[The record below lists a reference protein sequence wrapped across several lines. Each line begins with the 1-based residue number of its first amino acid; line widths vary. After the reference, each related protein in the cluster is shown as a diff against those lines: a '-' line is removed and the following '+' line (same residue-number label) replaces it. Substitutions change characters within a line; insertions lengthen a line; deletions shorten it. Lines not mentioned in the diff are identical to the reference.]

1 MKYIR
6 NNKNKKGFTLV
17 ELIVVMSIIGI
28 LVLLA
33 APVFIGKTEEATR
46 TKHFATVRV
55 LEDAAERYF
64 IDHGK
69 WPRGEE
75 EPYTPEEV
83 SAYAERIYDIT
94 GEEVVL
100 EEGHYWDIDYEALS
114 KYAKLPAKKD
124 RDNYVVR
131 NPVGKIYYL
140 EGLNEEDKEVID
152 SSKNIP
158 VETEEEA
165 YQRRLKGEIARVTAY
180 EGSGEEIVFHGLSP
194 AAFDGTTA
202 TYHIGAGTVTWEGD
216 LADRELSITG
226 KGNSYNGT
234 DYNLTLTF
242 YNGAGE
248 VLKPVNSS
256 ESSTTVSGSYA
267 STGKAKVVVPE
278 GAVKMV
284 FSGGVRSTYMTI
296 YDISLP
302 TATERP
308 QNVNVSSVTTPSSV
322 TLTWDKVNRAIIY
335 KDGAL
340 LKDVKSAQ
348 TFTDMPLYAD
358 IEQVYDIVF
367 MDSYGNG
374 QKVQYKVTT
383 PKHIVAFRGLTPAA
397 FDGTTATYHSGV
409 GTVTWEGDLS
419 NREISITG
427 EGSRYDGTPYLLTFT
442 FQDMD
447 GNIIKPVN
455 ASQDSTTVS
464 NSYATTGT
472 AKVVVPEGAVKMVF
486 DGGNRSAYV
495 KIYDISLPTTTERPQ
510 NVNVSS
516 TTTPSS
522 VTLTWDTVNRAIIY
536 KNGTLLRE
544 VKGAQD
550 LYRYAVVCGYGTS
563 L

>member
-1 MKYIR
+1 MKYIQ
-6 NNKNKKGFTLV
+6 NSKNKKGFTLI

-28 LVLLA
+28 LALLA
-33 APVFIGKTEEATR
+33 APSFIGKTEEATR

-83 SAYAERIYDIT
+83 SAYAERIFDIT

-140 EGLNEEDKEVID
+140 EGLDEEEKEVID

-165 YQRRLKGEIARVTAY
+165 YQRRLKGEIARVTVY
-180 EGSGEEIVFHGLSP
+180 EGSGDEIVFHGLSP
-194 AAFDGTTA
+194 AAFDGNTN
-202 TYHIGAGTVTWEGD
+202 TYHTGVGTVTWEGD
-216 LADRELSITG
+216 LADREISITG
-226 KGNSYNGT
+226 KGYSSSYFY
-234 DYNLTLTF
+234 DLVLTF

-248 VLKPVNSS
+248 KLKPVNALQ
-256 ESSTTVSGSYA
+256 SSTTVSSGSYLN
-267 STGKAKVVVPE
+267 TVKVVVPE

-284 FSGGVRSTYMTI
+284 FDGSYSQYMKI

-302 TATERP
+302 TTTERP
-308 QNVNVSSVTTPSSV
+308 QNVNLSSTTTPSSV
-322 TLTWDKVNRAIIY
+322 TLAWDKVSRAMIY
-335 KDGAL
+335 KDGTL
-340 LKDVKSAQ
+340 LKNVTGAQ
-348 TFTDMPLYAD
+348 TFTDTPLYAD
-358 IEQVYDIVF
+358 MEQVYDIVF
-367 MDSYGNG
+367 MDAYGNG

-397 FDGTTATYHSGV
+397 FDGNTSTYHSGV
-409 GTVTWEGDLS
+409 GTVTWEGDLF

-427 EGSRYDGTPYLLTFT
+427 KGYSSSYFYDLVLTFYN
-442 FQDMD
+442 
-447 GNIIKPVN
+447 GAGEKLKPVN
-455 ASQDSTTVS
+455 ASQSSTTVS
-464 NSYATTGT
+464 SGSYLNTV
-472 AKVVVPEGAVKMVF
+472 KVVVPEGAVKMVF
-486 DGGNRSAYV
+486 DGGSYSQNM
-495 KIYDISLPTTTERPQ
+495 KIFDIQIT
-510 NVNVSS
+510 
-516 TTTPSS
+516 
-522 VTLTWDTVNRAIIY
+522 
-536 KNGTLLRE
+536 K
-544 VKGAQD
+544 
-550 LYRYAVVCGYGTS
+550 
-563 L
+563 